1 MHDPEGER
9 DHWIYMDLDTQLNLV
24 HNQTYVITQ
33 APDWYRTKIPILD
46 ELLLPMMQSR
56 MILRILK

>member
-9 DHWIYMDLDTQLNLV
+9 DHWIYMDVISVNLV

-33 APDWYRTKIPILD
+33 ALDWYRTKIPHI
-46 ELLLPMMQSR
+46 R
-56 MILRILK
+56 RIIAAYDAIENDLEY